1 MDAREAM
8 KRAREGVSA
17 RQVIGEPIER
27 DGVTVIPTAT
37 VFGGGGGGG
46 GTSPGEGGSPAD
58 EGSGFGFGLV
68 GWPAGAFEIRGD
80 EVRWQPAIDYT
91 RIALSLIFVV
101 YLLLRANR
109 S

>member
-8 KRAREGVSA
+8 KRAREAVSA

-27 DGVTVIPTAT
+27 DGVTVIPAAT

-46 GTSPGEGGSPAD
+46 GTGPEDDAPSS

-68 GWPAGAFEIRGD
+68 GWPAGAFEIKGD
-80 EVRWQPAIDYT
+80 EVRWQPAVDYT
-91 RIALSLIFVV
+91 RIALSLIFLAC
-101 YLLLRANR
+101 LLIRAKR
-109 S
+109 P

>member
-1 MDAREAM
+1 MDVSKAMNRVREA
-8 KRAREGVSA
+8 VSA
-17 RQVIGEPIER
+17 GQVIGEPVER
-27 DGVTVIPTAT
+27 EGVTVIPTAT

-46 GTSPGEGGSPAD
+46 GTGPSEEGPAN

-68 GWPAGAFEIRGD
+68 GWPAGAFEIRGE

-91 RIALSLIFVV
+91 RIALSLIF
-101 YLLLRANR
+101 LACMLIRAKR